1 MLVPIGLEFVETHN
15 KEGIMRRGM
24 VLALVALMGLALF
37 GTSGPAVAQDTI
49 KIGVYLPMTGAVAAY
64 GQMEW
69 DGIQIANEMRPKV
82 LGKKIELVLVD
93 TKSDKI
99 EAANAVSRLI
109 EKEKVVGIIGEAISG
124 NTMAGNPI
132 SEAAKIPSVS
142 PTATNPLVTQGK
154 KYAFRACFI
163 DPFQG
168 EVAAR
173 FAVNELKAKTA
184 AVIIDIAQDYCVG
197 LANFFVK
204 EFVKL
209 GGKVVSTT
217 YIQTGDQDF
226 SAQLSAVQAAKPD
239 IIYAPNYY
247 TEDALMAK
255 QARDLGINVPILTG
269 DGAQADALIEIGGKA
284 VEGMYFTGHFH
295 KKAAS
300 TELAKEYIKRF
311 EEKKGKEADAF
322 GALAADAYFLLVE
335 AIERAGSTDGTK
347 IRDALVGLKNFPG
360 VSGVI
365 TMQENGN
372 PIKSMVINK
381 VEGGKF
387 VYVTTINP

>member
-1 MLVPIGLEFVETHN
+1 
-15 KEGIMRRGM
+15 MRRTSFIALIAVM
-24 VLALVALMGLALF
+24 FLVAGAL
-37 GTSGPAVAQDTI
+37 SPAVAADTI
-49 KIGVYLPMTGAVAAY
+49 KIGLYLPMTGAVAAY

-69 DGIQIANEMRPKV
+69 DGIQIANAMMPEV

-109 EKEKVVGIIGEAISG
+109 EKEKVVGILGEAISG
-124 NTMAGNPI
+124 NSMAGNPI
-132 SEAAKIPSVS
+132 SEAAKIPTVS
-142 PTATNPLVTQGK
+142 PTATNPLVNQGK
-154 KYAFRACFI
+154 NYAFRACFI

-168 EVAAR
+168 QVAAQ
-173 FAVNELKAKTA
+173 FARDKLKAGSA

-226 SAQLSAVQAAKPD
+226 SAQLSAVQATKPD

-269 DGAQADALIEIGGKA
+269 DGAQADALIEVGGKA
-284 VEGMYFTGHFH
+284 VENMYFTGHFH
-295 KKAAS
+295 KDAAS
-300 TELAKEYIKRF
+300 TERSKEYIKRF
-311 EEKKGKEADAF
+311 KEQKGKEADAF
-322 GALAADAYFLLVE
+322 GALGADAYFLLVE
-335 AIERAGSTDGTK
+335 SIKAAGTTDGTK
-347 IRDALVGLKNFPG
+347 VRDALAAVKDFQG

-365 TMQENGN
+365 TMGESGN
-372 PIKSMVINK
+372 PVKSMVINK
-381 VEGGKF
+381 VENGKF
-387 VYVTTINP
+387 AFVTVINP

>member
-1 MLVPIGLEFVETHN
+1 MG
-15 KEGIMRRGM
+15 KRGFLPLIA
-24 VLALVALMGLALF
+24 VLSAVLLGTMGTCY
-37 GTSGPAVAQDTI
+37 GQETI
-49 KIGVYLPMTGAVAAY
+49 KLGAYLPMTGSVAAY
-64 GQMEW
+64 GEMEW
-69 DGIQIANEMRPKV
+69 SGIQIARDMEPEV
-82 LGKKIELVLVD
+82 LGKKIDVVLVD

-99 EAANAVSRLI
+99 EAANAVTLLV
-109 EKEKVVGIIGEAISG
+109 EKEKVVGILGEAISG
-124 NTMAGNPI
+124 DTMAGNPI

-142 PTATNPLVTQGK
+142 PTATNPLVNQGK

-173 FAVNELKAKTA
+173 FAKNELKAKTA

-197 LANFFVK
+197 LGNFFVK
-204 EFVKL
+204 EFVKQ

-226 SAQLSAVQAAKPD
+226 SAQLSAVQATKPD

-255 QARDLGINVPILTG
+255 QARDLGITQPILTG
-269 DGAQADALIEIGGKA
+269 DGAQADPLISIGGAA
-284 VEGMYFTGHFH
+284 VENMYFTGHFH
-295 KKAAS
+295 KQAAT
-300 TELAKEYIKRF
+300 TERAKEYIKRYEAKF
-311 EEKKGKEADAF
+311 NKEADAF
-322 GALAADAYFLLVE
+322 GALGADAYFLLVD
-335 AIERAGSTDGTK
+335 AIKRAGSTDGTK
-347 IRDALVGLKNFPG
+347 IRDALASTKDFKG
-360 VSGVI
+360 VSGLI
-365 TMQENGN
+365 TMGQDGN

-381 VEGGKF
+381 VQGGKF

>member
-1 MLVPIGLEFVETHN
+1 MG
-15 KEGIMRRGM
+15 RRGW
-24 VLALVALMGLALF
+24 LALVAGLF
-37 GTSGPAVAQDTI
+37 GVAFVVGGPVFAQETI
-49 KIGVYLPMTGAVAAY
+49 KIGAYLPMTGAVAAY

-69 DGIQIANEMRPKV
+69 DGIQIANEIKPTV

-99 EAANAVSRLI
+99 EAANAVSRLV
-109 EKEKVVGIIGEAISG
+109 EKEKVVGILGEAISG
-124 NTMAGNPI
+124 NSMAGNPI
-132 SEAAKIPSVS
+132 SEAAKIVSVS

-154 KYAFRACFI
+154 QYAFRACFI

-226 SAQLSAVQAAKPD
+226 SAQLSSVQAAKPD

-269 DGAQADALIEIGGKA
+269 DGAQADELIQIGGKA
-284 VEGMYFTGHFH
+284 VEEMYFTGHFH
-295 KKAAS
+295 KEAAT

-311 EEKKGKEADAF
+311 EAKKGKEADAF
-322 GALAADAYFLLVE
+322 GALAADAYFLLLE
-335 AIERAGSTDGTK
+335 AIEKAGSTDGTK
-347 IRDALVGLKNFPG
+347 IREAMVAIKNFPA
-360 VSGVI
+360 VSGFI

-381 VEGGKF
+381 VKDGKF
-387 VYVTTINP
+387 VYVTTVNP

>member
-1 MLVPIGLEFVETHN
+1 MGRKRWLSFVAGLCGVAFA
-15 KEGIMRRGM
+15 
-24 VLALVALMGLALF
+24 LAAPALAK
-37 GTSGPAVAQDTI
+37 DTI

-69 DGIQIANEMRPKV
+69 DGIQIANEIKPTV

-99 EAANAVSRLI
+99 EAANAVSRLV
-109 EKEKVVGIIGEAISG
+109 EKEKVVGILGEAISG

-132 SEAAKIPSVS
+132 SEAAKIVSVS

-154 KYAFRACFI
+154 RYAFRACFI

-226 SAQLSAVQAAKPD
+226 SAQLSSVQATNPD

-269 DGAQADALIEIGGKA
+269 DGAQADELIKIGGEA
-284 VEGMYFTGHFH
+284 VEEMYFTAHFN
-295 KKAAS
+295 KEAAS

-311 EEKKGKEADAF
+311 EAKKGKEADAF
-322 GALAADAYFLLVE
+322 GALGADAYFLLVE
-335 AIERAGSTDGTK
+335 AIEKAGSTDGDK
-347 IRDALVGLKNFPG
+347 IREAMVAIKNFPA
-360 VSGVI
+360 VSGLI
-365 TMQENGN
+365 SMQEDGN

-381 VEGGKF
+381 VKDGKF
-387 VYVTTINP
+387 VYVTTVNP

>member
-1 MLVPIGLEFVETHN
+1 MKTKKWIKSFIFFMLLNSITTPSIQ
-15 KEGIMRRGM
+15 
-24 VLALVALMGLALF
+24 
-37 GTSGPAVAQDTI
+37 AQDKI
-49 KIGVYLPMTGAVAAY
+49 KVGLYLPMTGAVASY

-69 DGIQIANEMRPKV
+69 EGIQIANEMMPKAI
-82 LGKKIELVLVD
+82 GKDIELVLVD

-132 SEAAKIPSVS
+132 SEAAKIPSIS

-168 EVAAR
+168 EVGAQFAR
-173 FAVNELKAKTA
+173 ESLRANKA

-204 EFVKL
+204 EFLKL
-209 GGKVVSTT
+209 GGQVVATT

-226 SAQLSAVQAAKPD
+226 TAQLSAIKATNPD

-255 QARDLGINVPILTG
+255 QARELGINVPILTG
-269 DGAQADALIEIGGKA
+269 DGAQAEELIQIGGKA
-284 VEGMYFTGHFH
+284 VENMYFTAHFH
-295 KKAAS
+295 KEGAT
-300 TELAKEYIKRF
+300 TELAKEYIKRY
-311 EEKKGKEADAF
+311 EERYKKEVNAF
-322 GALAADAYFLLVE
+322 CALGADAYFLLVN
-335 AIERAGSTDGTK
+335 AIEQAGSTDGTK
-347 IRDALVGLKNFPG
+347 IRDTLAATKNFEG
-360 VSGVI
+360 VSGII
-365 TMQENGN
+365 TMGEDGN
-372 PIKSMVINK
+372 PIKSVVVNK
-381 VEGGKF
+381 VESGKF

>member
-1 MLVPIGLEFVETHN
+1 MF
-15 KEGIMRRGM
+15 
-24 VLALVALMGLALF
+24 LVAGAL
-37 GTSGPAVAQDTI
+37 SPAVAADTI
-49 KIGVYLPMTGAVAAY
+49 KIGLYLPMTGAVAAY

-69 DGIQIANEMRPKV
+69 DGIQIANAMMPEV

-109 EKEKVVGIIGEAISG
+109 EKEKVVGILGEAISG
-124 NTMAGNPI
+124 NSMAGNPI
-132 SEAAKIPSVS
+132 SEAAKVPTVS
-142 PTATNPLVTQGK
+142 PTATNPLVNQGK
-154 KYAFRACFI
+154 NYAFRACFI

-168 EVAAR
+168 QVAAQ
-173 FAVNELKAKTA
+173 FARDKLKAGSA

-226 SAQLSAVQAAKPD
+226 SAQLSAVQATKPD

-269 DGAQADALIEIGGKA
+269 DGAQADALIEVGGKA
-284 VEGMYFTGHFH
+284 VENMYFTGHFH
-295 KKAAS
+295 KDAAS
-300 TELAKEYIKRF
+300 TERSKEYIKRF
-311 EEKKGKEADAF
+311 KEQKGKEADAF
-322 GALAADAYFLLVE
+322 GALGADAYFLLVE
-335 AIERAGSTDGTK
+335 SIKAAGTTDGTK
-347 IRDALVGLKNFPG
+347 VRDALAAVKDFQG

-365 TMQENGN
+365 TMGESGN
-372 PIKSMVINK
+372 PVKSMVINK
-381 VEGGKF
+381 VENGKF
-387 VYVTTINP
+387 AFVTVINP

>member
-1 MLVPIGLEFVETHN
+1 
-15 KEGIMRRGM
+15 MRRTSFIALIAVM
-24 VLALVALMGLALF
+24 FLVAGAL
-37 GTSGPAVAQDTI
+37 SPAAAADTI
-49 KIGVYLPMTGAVAAY
+49 KVGLYLPMTGAVAAY

-69 DGIQIANEMRPKV
+69 DGIQIANAMMPEV

-109 EKEKVVGIIGEAISG
+109 EKEKVVGILGEAISG
-124 NTMAGNPI
+124 NSMAGNPI
-132 SEAAKIPSVS
+132 SEAAKIPTVS
-142 PTATNPLVTQGK
+142 PTATNPLVNQGK
-154 KYAFRACFI
+154 NYAFRACFI

-168 EVAAR
+168 QVAAQ
-173 FAVNELKAKTA
+173 FARDKLKAGTA

-226 SAQLSAVQAAKPD
+226 SAQLSAVQATKPD

-255 QARDLGINVPILTG
+255 QARDLGINAPILTG
-269 DGAQADALIEIGGKA
+269 DGAQADALIEVGGKA
-284 VEGMYFTGHFH
+284 VENMYFTGHFH
-295 KKAAS
+295 KDAAS
-300 TELAKEYIKRF
+300 TERSKEYIKRF
-311 EEKKGKEADAF
+311 QEQKGKEADAF
-322 GALAADAYFLLVE
+322 GALGADAYFLLVE
-335 AIERAGSTDGTK
+335 SIKAAGSTDGTK
-347 IRDALVGLKNFPG
+347 VRDALAAVKNFQG

-365 TMQENGN
+365 TMGDSGN
-372 PIKSMVINK
+372 PVKSMVINK
-381 VEGGKF
+381 VENGKF
-387 VYVTTINP
+387 AFVTVINPAQ

>member
-1 MLVPIGLEFVETHN
+1 MKIKGF
-15 KEGIMRRGM
+15 KW
-24 VLALVALMGLALF
+24 LAVALLMCLVAA
-37 GTSGPAVAQDTI
+37 PAVGMAEDAI
-49 KIGVYLPMTGAVAAY
+49 KIGVYLPMTGSVASY

-69 DGIQIANEMRPKV
+69 EGLQIAKEMQPTV
-82 LGKKIELVLVD
+82 LGKKVELVLVD

-109 EKEKVVGIIGEAISG
+109 ENDKVVGIVGEAISG
-124 NTMAGNPI
+124 NSMAGNPI

-168 EVAAR
+168 QVAAR
-173 FAVNELKAKTA
+173 FAREQLKADTA

-226 SAQLSAVQAAKPD
+226 SAQLSAVQAANPS

-269 DGAQADALIEIGGKA
+269 DGAQADPLIEIGGKA
-284 VEGMYFTGHFH
+284 VENMYFKIG
-295 KKAAS
+295 
-300 TELAKEYIKRF
+300 
-311 EEKKGKEADAF
+311 
-322 GALAADAYFLLVE
+322 
-335 AIERAGSTDGTK
+335 RAH
-347 IRDALVGLKNFPG
+347 V
-360 VSGVI
+360 
-365 TMQENGN
+365 
-372 PIKSMVINK
+372 
-381 VEGGKF
+381 
-387 VYVTTINP
+387 

>member
-1 MLVPIGLEFVETHN
+1 MQKKGLLALMLVTSFVFFGLV
-15 KEGIMRRGM
+15 GQGM
-24 VLALVALMGLALF
+24 AA
-37 GTSGPAVAQDTI
+37 DTI
-49 KIGVYLPMTGAVAAY
+49 KIGAYLPMTGAVAAY
-64 GQMEW
+64 GEMENN
-69 DGIQIANEMRPKV
+69 GIEIARSMEPEV
-82 LGKKIELVLVD
+82 LGKKIEVILVD

-99 EAANAVSRLI
+99 EAANAVTLLV
-109 EKEKVVGIIGEAISG
+109 EKEKVVGILGEAISG

-142 PTATNPLVTQGK
+142 PTATNPLVNQGK

-173 FAVNELKAKTA
+173 FALNELKAKTA

-197 LANFFVK
+197 LGNFFVK
-204 EFVKL
+204 EYVKG
-209 GGKVVSTT
+209 GGKIVSTT

-255 QARDLGINVPILTG
+255 QARDLGIKAPILTG
-269 DGAQADALIEIGGKA
+269 DGAQADALIEIGGA
-284 VEGMYFTGHFH
+284 SVEGMYFTGHFH
-295 KKAAS
+295 KDAAT
-300 TELAKEYIKRF
+300 TERSKEYIKLFEKRF
-311 EEKKGKEADAF
+311 NKEADAF
-322 GALAADAYFLLVE
+322 GALGADAYFLLVD
-335 AIERAGSTDGTK
+335 AIKRAGSTDGTK
-347 IRDALVGLKNFPG
+347 VRDALQSTKDFKG

-365 TMQENGN
+365 TMGPDGN

-381 VEGGKF
+381 VQDGKF
-387 VYVTTINP
+387 VYVTTVNP

>member
-1 MLVPIGLEFVETHN
+1 MGR
-15 KEGIMRRGM
+15 KGW
-24 VLALVALMGLALF
+24 LALVAGLCGVAF
-37 GTSGPAVAQDTI
+37 VVAGPVLAQDTI
-49 KIGVYLPMTGAVAAY
+49 KIGAYLPMTGAVAAY

-69 DGIQIANEMRPKV
+69 DGIQIANEIKPAV

-99 EAANAVSRLI
+99 EAANAVSRLV
-109 EKEKVVGIIGEAISG
+109 EKEKVVGILGEAISG
-124 NTMAGNPI
+124 NSMAGNPI
-132 SEAAKIPSVS
+132 SEAAKIVSVS

-154 KYAFRACFI
+154 QYAFRACFI

-173 FAVNELKAKTA
+173 FAVNDLKAKTA

-226 SAQLSAVQAAKPD
+226 SAQLSSVQAAKPD

-269 DGAQADALIEIGGKA
+269 DGAQADELIQIGGKA
-284 VEGMYFTGHFH
+284 VEEMYFTGHFH
-295 KKAAS
+295 KQAAT

-311 EEKKGKEADAF
+311 EAKKGKEADAF
-322 GALAADAYFLLVE
+322 GALAADAYFLLLE
-335 AIERAGSTDGTK
+335 AIEKAGSTDGTK
-347 IRDALVGLKNFPG
+347 IREAMVAIKNFPA
-360 VSGVI
+360 VSGFI

-381 VEGGKF
+381 VKDGKF
-387 VYVTTINP
+387 VYVTTVNP

>member
-1 MLVPIGLEFVETHN
+1 MGRKGWLAMVAGLCGVAFVVA
-15 KEGIMRRGM
+15 GP
-24 VLALVALMGLALF
+24 VL
-37 GTSGPAVAQDTI
+37 AQDTI
-49 KIGVYLPMTGAVAAY
+49 KIGAYLPMTGAVAAY

-69 DGIQIANEMRPKV
+69 DGIQIANEIKPTV

-99 EAANAVSRLI
+99 EAANAVSRLV
-109 EKEKVVGIIGEAISG
+109 EKEKVVGILGEAISG
-124 NTMAGNPI
+124 NSMAGNPI
-132 SEAAKIPSVS
+132 SEAAKIVSIS

-154 KYAFRACFI
+154 QYAFRACFI

-173 FAVNELKAKTA
+173 FAVNDLKAKTA

-226 SAQLSAVQAAKPD
+226 SAQLSSVQAAKPD

-269 DGAQADALIEIGGKA
+269 DGAQADELIQIGGKA

-295 KKAAS
+295 KQAAT

-311 EEKKGKEADAF
+311 EAKKGKEADAF
-322 GALAADAYFLLVE
+322 GALAADAYFLLLE
-335 AIERAGSTDGTK
+335 AIEKAGSTDGTK
-347 IRDALVGLKNFPG
+347 IREAMVAIKNFPA
-360 VSGVI
+360 VSGFI

-381 VEGGKF
+381 VQDGKF
-387 VYVTTINP
+387 VYVTTVNP

>member
-1 MLVPIGLEFVETHN
+1 
-15 KEGIMRRGM
+15 MRRTSFIALIAVM
-24 VLALVALMGLALF
+24 FLVAGVL
-37 GTSGPAVAQDTI
+37 SPAAAADTI
-49 KIGVYLPMTGAVAAY
+49 KVGLYLPMTGAVAAY

-69 DGIQIANEMRPKV
+69 DGIQIANAMMPEV

-109 EKEKVVGIIGEAISG
+109 EKEKVVGILGEAISG
-124 NTMAGNPI
+124 NSMAGNPI
-132 SEAAKIPSVS
+132 SEAAKIPTVS
-142 PTATNPLVTQGK
+142 PTATNPLVNQGK
-154 KYAFRACFI
+154 NYAFRACFI

-168 EVAAR
+168 QVAAQ
-173 FAVNELKAKTA
+173 FARDTLKAGTA

-226 SAQLSAVQAAKPD
+226 SAQLSAVQATKPD

-269 DGAQADALIEIGGKA
+269 DGAQADALIEVGGKA
-284 VEGMYFTGHFH
+284 VENMYFTGHFH
-295 KKAAS
+295 KDAAS
-300 TELAKEYIKRF
+300 TERSKEYIKRF
-311 EEKKGKEADAF
+311 QEQKGKEADAF
-322 GALAADAYFLLVE
+322 GALGADAYFLLVE
-335 AIERAGSTDGTK
+335 SIKAAGSTDGTK
-347 IRDALVGLKNFPG
+347 VRDALAAVKNFQG

-365 TMQENGN
+365 TMGDSGN
-372 PIKSMVINK
+372 PVKSMVINK
-381 VEGGKF
+381 VENGKF
-387 VYVTTINP
+387 AFVTVINPAQ

>member
-1 MLVPIGLEFVETHN
+1 
-15 KEGIMRRGM
+15 MRRTSL
-24 VLALVALMGLALF
+24 LALVAVAGVLFMAAAACPVLAQE
-37 GTSGPAVAQDTI
+37 PI
-49 KIGVYLPMTGAVAAY
+49 KLGAYLPMTGGVAAY
-64 GQMEW
+64 GEMEW
-69 DGIQIANEMRPKV
+69 AGIQVAREMEPEV
-82 LGKKIELVLVD
+82 LGKKIDVSLVD

-99 EAANAVSRLI
+99 EAANAVTLLV

-132 SEAAKIPSVS
+132 SEKAKIPSVS
-142 PTATNPLVTQGK
+142 PTATNPLVNQGK
-154 KYAFRACFI
+154 DYAFRACFI

-173 FAVNELKAKTA
+173 FARDELKAKTA

-197 LANFFVK
+197 LGNFFVK
-204 EFVKL
+204 EFLKG
-209 GGKVVSTT
+209 GGKIVSTT

-226 SAQLSAVQAAKPD
+226 SAQLSAVQATKPD

-255 QARDLGINVPILTG
+255 QARDLGIKAPILTG
-269 DGAQADALIEIGGKA
+269 DGAQADPLIQIGGAA

-295 KKAAS
+295 KQAA
-300 TELAKEYIKRF
+300 TTARAKEYIKKY
-311 EEKKGKEADAF
+311 EEKYKKDADAF
-322 GALAADAYFLLVE
+322 TALGADAYFLLVD
-335 AIERAGSTDGTK
+335 AIKRAGSTDGPAV
-347 IRDALVGLKNFPG
+347 RQALADTKNFEG
-360 VSGVI
+360 VSGLI
-365 TMQENGN
+365 TMGPNGN

>member
-1 MLVPIGLEFVETHN
+1 M
-15 KEGIMRRGM
+15 KR
-24 VLALVALMGLALF
+24 LALAVLFMGALGLCF
-37 GTSGPAVAQDTI
+37 SPAIQAEETI
-49 KIGVYLPMTGAVAAY
+49 KIGAYLPMTGSVASY

-69 DGIQIANEMRPKV
+69 NGIQVANEMKPTV

-99 EAANAVSRLI
+99 EAANAVTRLVD
-109 EKEKVVGIIGEAISG
+109 KEKVVAIIGEAISG

-132 SEAAKIPSVS
+132 SESAKIPSVS

-173 FAVNELKAKTA
+173 FARNELKATKA
-184 AVIIDIAQDYCVG
+184 AVIIDVAQDYCVG

-209 GGKVVSTT
+209 GGQVVSTT

-226 SAQLSAVQAAKPD
+226 SAQLSAVKAAQPD

-247 TEDALMAK
+247 TEDALLAK

-269 DGAQADALIEIGGKA
+269 DGAQADELIKIGGKA
-284 VEGMYFTGHFH
+284 VEGMYFTAHFH
-295 KKAAS
+295 PQAA
-300 TELAKEYIKRF
+300 TTQLAKDYIKAF
-311 EEKKGKEADAF
+311 EQKNKKEPSAFEAL
-322 GALAADAYFLLVE
+322 GADAYFMIVA
-335 AIERAGSTDGTK
+335 AIEKAGSTDGTK
-347 IRDALVGLKNFPG
+347 IRDALSELKDFQG
-360 VSGVI
+360 VSGTI
-365 TMQENGN
+365 TMGPEGN
-372 PIKSMVINK
+372 PKKSVVINK
-381 VEGGKF
+381 VENGKF
-387 VYVTTINP
+387 VYVTTVNP